1 MKMVSMMP
9 YKQDVEDSQKVLKYK
24 ELHMYYSLSS
34 FLSQFIK
41 HITCNLNSFISVVSL
56 HIKLE
61 INFEIYLIAK
71 NN

>member
-1 MKMVSMMP
+1 
-9 YKQDVEDSQKVLKYK
+9 
-24 ELHMYYSLSS
+24 MYYSHSS

-41 HITCNLNSFISVVSL
+41 PITCNLNSFISVVSL
-56 HIKLE
+56 HIKPE